1 MQHIAIS
8 DCCKMADYPF
18 SGTID
23 QLLAL
28 FTASQYDQAIA
39 EVYARVNYN
48 DRYYLDPTGI
58 LETWR
63 LEWIRNII
71 NAYVNVLNDNS
82 KLPNYNP
89 TYKDLDS
96 QQELIKNVVVAS
108 GQNTELVIKTLDQLY
123 YGTMDGSIKSVS
135 VLYPRKLQQKETPDN
150 TDSWQNTFSFNQG
163 YLKYLPYGILGIA
176 ALTGLFFA
184 TKITSNIKEVIE

>member
-176 ALTGLFFA
+176 ALTGLLFA